1 MLRGKKWKQPIT
13 YYFCNGTTKTDRLV
27 LYIKQVISNVMST
40 GLKIV
45 ATVCDQGATNVAA
58 INKLKDET
66 NRYCMHQ
73 NVENRYFGFLIE
85 DVEIVPIFDPP
96 HLLKCIRNNLMIKY
110 VTFTYRGE
118 NLTASWSHIKTLYEF
133 DKKNEVN
140 GSRSLP
146 SLKDEHIYPEKM
158 HKMKDKLAAQV
169 FSQRFAAILRLLVD
183 YSQ

>member
-1 MLRGKKWKQPIT
+1 
-13 YYFCNGTTKTDRLV
+13 
-27 LYIKQVISNVMST
+27 MST

-73 NVENRYFGFLIE
+73 NVENWYFGFLIE

-96 HLLKCIRNNLMIKY
+96 HLLKCIRNNLMTKD

-140 GSRSLP
+140 GLRSLP

-158 HKMKDKLAAQV
+158 HKMKVKLAAQV